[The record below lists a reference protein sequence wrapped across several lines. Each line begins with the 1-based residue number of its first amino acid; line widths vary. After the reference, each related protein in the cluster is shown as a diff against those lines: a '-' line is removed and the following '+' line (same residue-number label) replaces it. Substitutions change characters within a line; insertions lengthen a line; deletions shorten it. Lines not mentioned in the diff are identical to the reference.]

1 VTSTAITI
9 AEVDAG
15 WLLDSR
21 ATPTIEVTITLT
33 DGSRHRAMAPAG
45 ASTGSHESAELRDHG
60 DRRWRGRGVGA
71 AVAAAR
77 EIAGPALAGL
87 APGDQAAVDAR
98 LIEADGTARRNRL
111 GANTM
116 VAASVAAARAGAA
129 VTRRELW
136 QHLGDGRRPL
146 LPVPMVNIVSGNL
159 HAAGGMGIQDVLVIP
174 AGADS
179 TSEALEWVHDVY
191 HAAGDLLRA
200 RGAATLVGDE
210 GGYGAPALDSGQVI
224 ALVTEAIKITN
235 HQAPNE
241 VGIALDV
248 AATHLIRADGTYD
261 LDGHSYTAAELGGLL
276 AGWVDA
282 FPVLSVEDPFGEDDW
297 AAWQDFAGRCPGLQL
312 IGDDLIATHLDRLR
326 AAARS
331 GAANTVLTK
340 VNQIGTVTE
349 ALQVADEAAAL
360 GMRAVIS
367 ARSGETEDDWLADL
381 AVASGAGQIKVGSVA
396 RSERLA
402 KYNRL
407 LRIERSPQAPPY
419 AGLLPF
425 SPRDHGAETREP
437 ESRS

>member
-1 VTSTAITI
+1 LITI

-45 ASTGSHESAELRDHG
+45 ASTGSHESAELRDLG
-60 DRRWRGRGVGA
+60 DPRWRGRGVGA
-71 AVAAAR
+71 AIAAAR

-87 APGDQAAVDAR
+87 APDDQAGLDAR

-129 VTRRELW
+129 VTSQELW

-146 LPVPMVNIVSGNL
+146 LPVPMVNILSGNL

-174 AGADS
+174 AGAGS
-179 TSEALEWVHDVY
+179 TGEALEWVHDVY
-191 HAAGDLLRA
+191 HATGDLLRA
-200 RGAATLVGDE
+200 RGASVLVGDE
-210 GGYGAPALDSGQVI
+210 GGYGAPTLDSGAAI
-224 ALVTEAIKITN
+224 ALVTEAIAATGR
-235 HQAPNE
+235 QAPNE

-248 AATHLIRADGTYD
+248 AATHLVRADGSYD
-261 LDGHSYTAAELGGLL
+261 LDSRSYSAEALAGLL
-276 AGWVDA
+276 TSWAEA

-297 AAWQDFAGRCPGLQL
+297 AAWQDFARRCPGLQL
-312 IGDDLIATHLDRLR
+312 VGDDLIATHLDRLHR
-326 AAARS
+326 AARD

-349 ALQVADEAAAL
+349 ALNVADEAAKL

-407 LRIERSPQAPPY
+407 LRIERSAQAPPY

-425 SPRDHGAETREP
+425 SPSDQGTASREP
-437 ESRS
+437 GSRS

>member
-1 VTSTAITI
+1 MITI
-9 AEVDAG
+9 AGVDAG

-45 ASTGSHESAELRDHG
+45 ASTGSHESAELRDRG
-60 DRRWRGRGVGA
+60 DPRWRGRGVGA

-87 APGDQAAVDAR
+87 APDDQAGLDAR

-129 VTRRELW
+129 VTGRELW
-136 QHLGDGRRPL
+136 RHLGDGRRPL
-146 LPVPMVNIVSGNL
+146 LPVPMVNILSGNL

-174 AGADS
+174 AGAGS
-179 TSEALEWVHDVY
+179 TGEALEWVHDVY

-200 RGAATLVGDE
+200 RGASVLVGDE
-210 GGYGAPALDSGQVI
+210 GGYGAPAPSAGSASAEGI
-224 ALVTEAIKITN
+224 ALVTEAIAATGRR
-235 HQAPNE
+235 APDE

-248 AATHLIRADGTYD
+248 AATHLVRADGSYD
-261 LDGHSYTAAELGGLL
+261 LDGRGYTREELAGLL
-276 AGWVDA
+276 AGWADA
-282 FPVLSVEDPFGEDDW
+282 YPVLSVEDPFGEDDW
-297 AAWQDFAGRCPGLQL
+297 AAWQDFARRRPGLQL
-312 IGDDLIATHLDRLR
+312 VGDDLIATHLDRLHR
-326 AAARS
+326 AARS

-349 ALQVADEAAAL
+349 ALRVADEAAKL

-407 LRIERSPQAPPY
+407 LRIERSAQAPPY

-425 SPRDHGAETREP
+425 SPTGHGALHREP
-437 ESRS
+437 GSRS

>member
-1 VTSTAITI
+1 MITI
-9 AEVDAG
+9 AGVDAG

-45 ASTGSHESAELRDHG
+45 ASTGSHESAELRDSG
-60 DRRWRGRGVGA
+60 DPRWRGRGVGA
-71 AVAAAR
+71 AVAAAVQ
-77 EIAGPALAGL
+77 IAGPALAGL
-87 APGDQAAVDAR
+87 PPDDQAGLDAR
-98 LIEADGTARRNRL
+98 LVEADGTARRDRL

-129 VTRRELW
+129 VTGRELW

-174 AGADS
+174 AGAGS
-179 TSEALEWVHDVY
+179 TAEALERVHDVY

-200 RGAATLVGDE
+200 RGASVLVGDE
-210 GGYGAPALDSGQVI
+210 GGYGAPALDSEQVI
-224 ALVTEAIKITN
+224 ALVTEAIKATN
-235 HQAPNE
+235 RQAPNG

-248 AATHLIRADGTYD
+248 AATHLARADGSYD

-276 AGWVDA
+276 AGWVA
-282 FPVLSVEDPFGEDDW
+282 RYPVLSVEDPFGEDDW
-297 AAWQDFAGRCPGLQL
+297 AAWQAFAARCPGLQL
-312 IGDDLIATHLDRLR
+312 VGDDLIATHLDRLR
-326 AAARS
+326 AAARA

-349 ALQVADEAAAL
+349 ALGVADEAAAL
-360 GMRAVIS
+360 GLRAVIS

-407 LRIERSPQAPPY
+407 LRIERSAQPPPY
-419 AGLLPF
+419 AARLLPF
-425 SPRDHGAETREP
+425 SPRDQGAEHREP
-437 ESRS
+437 GSLS